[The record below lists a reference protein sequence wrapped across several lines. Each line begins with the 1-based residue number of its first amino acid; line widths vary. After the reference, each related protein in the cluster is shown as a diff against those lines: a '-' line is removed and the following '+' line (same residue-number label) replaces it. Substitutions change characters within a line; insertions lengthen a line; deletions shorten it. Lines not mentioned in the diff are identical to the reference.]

1 MKKKMKKAFTLVEL
15 LVVIAILAVL
25 ASVAIVG
32 YNAFTVKAEKSVD
45 EQAVT
50 QMNIVL
56 SADEI
61 QDGKA
66 TTIEEVR
73 KVLIENGYNGQ
84 FETYY
89 SGYKIVWLSDVNRL
103 ALIEDGVVVYPET
116 YEGRSATDSNVYFF
130 DETLRLPN
138 AYIDIPTGD
147 DLPELDGAMTFKT
160 YDTPEGIAE
169 EAYKDFYVEF
179 VLYSDSDINISEGY
193 LWGRFHNLFF
203 KDEITEQIPL
213 DGLTVVANEEY
224 KIINMV
230 YPQILGIYAITYEQL
245 LSLRAADAD
254 SIIFDCGLFIAKDC
268 IEKDVN
274 ITLELRL
281 YEGYDDV
288 ENAYSNEYHT
298 IGDPYYFTL
307 KTN

>member
-1 MKKKMKKAFTLVEL
+1 M
-15 LVVIAILAVL
+15 
-25 ASVAIVG
+25 
-32 YNAFTVKAEKSVD
+32 
-45 EQAVT
+45 
-50 QMNIVL
+50 
-56 SADEI
+56 
-61 QDGKA
+61 
-66 TTIEEVR
+66 
-73 KVLIENGYNGQ
+73 
-84 FETYY
+84 
-89 SGYKIVWLSDVNRL
+89 
-103 ALIEDGVVVYPET
+103 
-116 YEGRSATDSNVYFF
+116 
-130 DETLRLPN
+130 
-138 AYIDIPTGD
+138 
-147 DLPELDGAMTFKT
+147 
-160 YDTPEGIAE
+160 
-169 EAYKDFYVEF
+169 
-179 VLYSDSDINISEGY
+179 YSDSDINISEGY